1 MSPSGNLTSVEL
13 RQLIQA
19 VFAPTA
25 GDSSLI
31 LLIDVPNAAVPDNEG
46 WQKRRA
52 IAVEWLN
59 MLRTEQR
66 HLGLQTVDLFFY
78 ENVESNNADLPA
90 HCYKYDGSPQSVSI
104 DELSCSAK
112 RLELP
117 SLLAQTDIVLAP
129 TEFSATAPLKLLAKQ
144 YGFRAATLPGFSR
157 RMIPALKLDYRKVHQ
172 RVMVFKKKLDDASG
186 IDVVLQARREEYASH
201 FDIRFST
208 AHASS
213 GLIRERGTAGNLPSG
228 EAYIVPNE
236 GEEEESRT
244 EGMLPVQFGDEVVVF
259 KVRKNRAVE
268 VLTAGPQSATQRRLL
283 DDEPSYGNIA
293 EVGIGV
299 LGEFGVTAV
308 GSALLDEKLGLHV
321 AFGRS
326 DHFGGATGPQAF
338 RSPKRVV
345 HIDWVYVPTLQPAIA
360 VRKVD
365 LLYTDGREEVIM
377 RDGRFMV

>member
-19 VFAPTA
+19 VFAPTVS
-25 GDSSLI
+25 DTSLI
-31 LLIDVPNAAVPDNEG
+31 LVIDVPNAEVPDSEG
-46 WQKRRA
+46 WQERRA

-59 MLRTEQR
+59 ALRREQR
-66 HLGLQTVDLFFY
+66 HLHLKSVNLFYY
-78 ENVESNNADLPA
+78 ENAESNNADLPA
-90 HCYKYDGSPQSVSI
+90 HCYEYDGSPQSVSI

-112 RLELP
+112 RLEFP
-117 SLLAQTDIVLAP
+117 SLLARTDIVLAP

-144 YGFRAATLPGFSR
+144 FGFRAATLPGFSR
-157 RMIPALKLDYRKVHQ
+157 RMIPALRLDYTKVHQ
-172 RVMVFKKKLDDASG
+172 RVMLFKKKLDDASG
-186 IDVVLQARREEYASH
+186 IALVLQARGKEYASH
-201 FDIRFST
+201 FDVRFST

-259 KVRKNRAVE
+259 NVRKNRAVE
-268 VLTAGPQSATQRRLL
+268 VLTTGAQSQAQRRLL
-283 DDEPSYGNIA
+283 ADEPAYGNIA

-299 LGEFGVTAV
+299 LGEFGVAAV
-308 GSALLDEKLGLHV
+308 GSVLLDEKLGLHV

-326 DHFGGATGPQAF
+326 DHFGGATGPRAF
-338 RSPKRVV
+338 RSPKHVV